1 MNIERLTETAEWLEA
16 GAPERR
22 FNMNRLFDAE
32 TADDPGNH
40 NWCGTECCIA
50 GYVVTR
56 YAPTK
61 VDRHNIEKQAR
72 ELLGLNYN
80 LADAL
85 FYPRNIHTDQMIYG
99 RENTWDAITP
109 AQAAVA
115 VRNVIKHNDPK
126 WEEILK

>member
-1 MNIERLTETAEWLEA
+1 MSKNIQRLTETAEWLEA

-22 FNMNRLFDAE
+22 FNMNRLLDVE
-32 TADDPGNH
+32 TGDE

-56 YAPTK
+56 YAPTD
-61 VDRHNIEKQAR
+61 VRRHNIEGQAR
-72 ELLGLNYN
+72 ELLGLNN
-80 LADAL
+80 WVADAL
-85 FYPRNIHTDQMIYG
+85 FYPRSIVTDELVFPADG
-99 RENTWDAITP
+99 SWTSITP

-126 WEEILK
+126 WKEILK